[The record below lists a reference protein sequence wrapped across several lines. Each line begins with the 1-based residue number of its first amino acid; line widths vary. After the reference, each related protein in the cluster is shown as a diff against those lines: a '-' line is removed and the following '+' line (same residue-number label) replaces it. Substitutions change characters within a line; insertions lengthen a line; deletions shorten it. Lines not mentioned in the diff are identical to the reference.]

1 MKHITKEES
10 ALADVYTAIHKSCVF
25 TNKLRYKKRRD
36 AQSEASRLNMRK
48 WTCQCGSVHD
58 RDVNAAKNIRD
69 EGLRILAE
77 GYPATASGR

>member
-36 AQSEASRLNMRK
+36 AQSEASRLNKMMPLRGRIVYCEAYK
-48 WTCQCGSVHD
+48 CDWCGQ
-58 RDVNAAKNIRD
+58 
-69 EGLRILAE
+69 
-77 GYPATASGR
+77 